1 MRHFIGA
8 PAVLRATICVD
19 GLSVTH
25 GSPRKHIWTFAI
37 AIGFSKEDSDGHA
50 RAWELHVP
58 VLLLLAVLPL
68 QHSRK

>member
-37 AIGFSKEDSDGHA
+37 GFSKEDSDGHA